1 MAHAK
6 RSGVLREEELR
17 KYSAELLGTFALV
30 FIGCGSAVIA
40 GRYIGNTGVSFAFGL
55 TLLAMV
61 YAIGN
66 VSGCHINPAV
76 TVGMLAAG
84 RTTKRDALFYIIA
97 QCVGGILAAL
107 VLWGIASGLNGY
119 SLASDGL
126 AQNGYG
132 DHSPAGYSLAAC
144 FFAEVVLTAI
154 FLFVI
159 LGATS
164 KRAPAGSAGLA
175 IGLTL
180 VFVHLVGIPVT
191 NTSVNPARSLGPAI
205 VVRGDAISQVW
216 MFLIAPV
223 IGAVIAAVVWKAVFE
238 RETVAA
244 PK

>member
-1 MAHAK
+1 M
-6 RSGVLREEELR
+6 LREEELR

-164 KRAPAGSAGLA
+164 KRAPAGSAGPGQADPPRQWPLNRPRRAGLA
-175 IGLTL
+175 VDRLAKHRADSG
-180 VFVHLVGIPVT
+180 HLLAG
-191 NTSVNPARSLGPAI
+191 AAGGDR
-205 VVRGDAISQVW
+205 RGGRDATH
-216 MFLIAPV
+216 
-223 IGAVIAAVVWKAVFE
+223 GG
-238 RETVAA
+238 
-244 PK
+244 